1 VLDKFYAKEWD
12 MLRVNQFVRNYT
24 TVISESET
32 EAAHSPQQV
41 ALGTL
46 ILWLGWLLF
55 NGGSSA
61 GVVGDN
67 GKSAS
72 IAIMNT
78 IVCPSACGIA
88 TYIFKPL
95 IVGGKKV
102 RYDL

>member
-1 VLDKFYAKEWD
+1 
-12 MLRVNQFVRNYT
+12 
-24 TVISESET
+24 
-32 EAAHSPQQV
+32 
-41 ALGTL
+41 
-46 ILWLGWLLF
+46 
-55 NGGSSA
+55 
-61 GVVGDN
+61 VGDN